1 VVEFRK
7 KYLISLLLYFLII
20 SLIIQNLNSQT
31 NESTDTNSIIISWDD
46 GSISHLQLNQ
56 QISQEIWVSD
66 IDFDAIELLL
76 VDDLNNDGFKEIIG
90 ADINRAIYNF
100 DFETGEVKW
109 KFELPSVQ
117 GIPVTLKSGDIN
129 GDNIK
134 EIILVT
140 RVPITSN
147 DYAIFILNNE
157 GLLIDLI
164 ESTYV
169 ESRTFFGADS
179 IEIID
184 IDNDGINEIILSIG
198 ASLWNDQDKYG
209 YNSIEVWK
217 WNSTLQETE
226 LMWRQIWRDTG
237 GNTQMVILN
246 ENNVTRIIVTGW
258 FQIPIRAFSETG
270 ELIWNVSSI
279 YNLENSGLESTADVL
294 INIFIDDTGTPILL
308 AFQNAYEKRQYLAI
322 FQLNA
327 IDGSTIKEPLI
338 IDNGRLSYGI
348 VKENNLY
355 HFSTEYQKQGS
366 KFIENNYFT
375 IRNLN
380 DKENAQRVEPP
391 FGKNWLNIY
400 LYHDKDQL
408 IEFQSDEYG
417 SVALDNKGT
426 YHVITNKNTFK
437 LHPPSGKKLV
447 SLYIISNVEEL
458 AGEILYRHQ
467 IRIYISISI
476 FILLIP
482 GYLIFSKLGGV
493 EKIRLNRINSNYKG
507 NFTLFYYRL
516 KDIFAELF
524 KRSQEIIE
532 LGITTSLQTSSGTRR
547 IEINED
553 DMFNTKKN
561 IIEYK
566 SIDLAKV
573 VVNSAQPEILINWAN
588 NFGSKLKLVDLAIL
602 IEVLPVLPTAITYK
616 DIVQKLNVKTPSTIY
631 NRLNKLVEVNLLEP
645 INLQNTTDNRF
656 KEVRITKE
664 GVELLKSLYI
674 TLDKQRNINYF

>member
-1 VVEFRK
+1 
-7 KYLISLLLYFLII
+7 
-20 SLIIQNLNSQT
+20 
-31 NESTDTNSIIISWDD
+31 
-46 GSISHLQLNQ
+46 
-56 QISQEIWVSD
+56 
-66 IDFDAIELLL
+66 
-76 VDDLNNDGFKEIIG
+76 
-90 ADINRAIYNF
+90 
-100 DFETGEVKW
+100 
-109 KFELPSVQ
+109 
-117 GIPVTLKSGDIN
+117 
-129 GDNIK
+129 
-134 EIILVT
+134 
-140 RVPITSN
+140 
-147 DYAIFILNNE
+147 
-157 GLLIDLI
+157 
-164 ESTYV
+164 
-169 ESRTFFGADS
+169 
-179 IEIID
+179 
-184 IDNDGINEIILSIG
+184 
-198 ASLWNDQDKYG
+198 
-209 YNSIEVWK
+209 
-217 WNSTLQETE
+217 
-226 LMWRQIWRDTG
+226 M
-237 GNTQMVILN
+237 
-246 ENNVTRIIVTGW
+246 
-258 FQIPIRAFSETG
+258 
-270 ELIWNVSSI
+270 
-279 YNLENSGLESTADVL
+279 
-294 INIFIDDTGTPILL
+294 
-308 AFQNAYEKRQYLAI
+308 
-322 FQLNA
+322 
-327 IDGSTIKEPLI
+327 
-338 IDNGRLSYGI
+338 
-348 VKENNLY
+348 
-355 HFSTEYQKQGS
+355 
-366 KFIENNYFT
+366 
-375 IRNLN
+375 
-380 DKENAQRVEPP
+380 
-391 FGKNWLNIY
+391 
-400 LYHDKDQL
+400 YHDKDQL